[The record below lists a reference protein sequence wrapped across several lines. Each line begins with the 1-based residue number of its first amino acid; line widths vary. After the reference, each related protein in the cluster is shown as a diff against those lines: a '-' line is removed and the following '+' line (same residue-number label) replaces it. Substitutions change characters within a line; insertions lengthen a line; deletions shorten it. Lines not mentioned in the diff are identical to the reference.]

1 MAVKMADIAREAGV
15 SIGTVGRVLHCNGYV
30 SQEARKRVE
39 AAVSRLGYVPNVMA
53 RALKSQKS
61 GIIGCLAMENVNGL
75 FQRINSA
82 FTQAAEQAG
91 YQIVTMLGRS
101 GHRDEEKLIDQF
113 TGLRVDGLA
122 VISNKNLT
130 GALFDKLRARG
141 IPVVAVERTY
151 SHPHVDNLSVRDRE
165 GCYQAAECFLQKGHR
180 RVAAIAAGWAE
191 PVEAARREGFRQALC
206 DWGVPRER
214 QLVQTVGQYRLEE
227 GRAAMEALLA
237 LDEPPTGVFCTA
249 DTLAAG
255 AMQAIYQAGRRVP
268 EDFSIAG
275 YDNVL
280 AAQLAP
286 AIDSVDLDMERIGE
300 RIVSILRRRMEAPAA
315 PAIWEELDTV
325 YISRGTVASPK
336 ASPATRAE
344 SQLK

>member
-1 MAVKMADIAREAGV
+1 MAVRMADIAREAGV
-15 SIGTVGRVLHCNGYV
+15 SIGTVGRVLHQNGYV

-39 AAVSRLGYVPNVMA
+39 AAVDRLGYVPNVMA

-61 GIIGCLAMENVNGL
+61 GMIGCLAMANVNGL

-113 TGLRVDGLA
+113 IGLRVDGLA
-122 VISNKNLT
+122 VISNKNL
-130 GALFDKLRARG
+130 APPLFDKLSARG

-151 SHPHVDNLSVRDRE
+151 NHPHVDNLAVRDRE
-165 GCYQAAECFLQKGHR
+165 GCCQAAERFLHRGHR
-180 RVAAIAAGWAE
+180 RLAMIAVDWDE
-191 PVEAARREGFRQALC
+191 PVERARREGFRQALC
-206 DWGVPRER
+206 GWDIPQRD
-214 QLVQTVGQYRLEE
+214 QLAQMVGQYQIEE

-237 LDEPPTGVFCTA
+237 LPEPPTGVFCTA

-268 EDFSIAG
+268 QDFSIAG

-286 AIDSVDLDMERIGE
+286 SIDSVDLDMERIGE
-300 RIVSILRRRMEAPAA
+300 RIVSILRRRMEAPSA
-315 PAIWEELDTV
+315 PAIWEQLDTV
-325 YISRGTVASPK
+325 YISRGTVTSP
-336 ASPATRAE
+336 R
-344 SQLK
+344 

>member
-15 SIGTVGRVLHCNGYV
+15 SIGTVGRVLHQNGYV

-39 AAVSRLGYVPNVMA
+39 EAVGRLGYVPNVMA
-53 RALKSQKS
+53 RALKSRKS
-61 GIIGCLAMENVNGL
+61 GMIGCLAMENVNGL

-91 YQIVTMLGRS
+91 FQIVTMLGRA
-101 GHRDEEKLIDQF
+101 GHRDEEKLINQF
-113 TGLRVDGLA
+113 IGLRVDGLA
-122 VISNKNLT
+122 IISNKHLT
-130 GALFDKLRARG
+130 GALFDKLAALSM
-141 IPVVAVERTY
+141 PVVAVERIY
-151 SHPHVDNLSVRDRE
+151 PHPHVDNLAVRDRE
-165 GCYQAAECFLQKGHR
+165 GCYQAAERFLQQGHR
-180 RVAAIAAGWAE
+180 RIGVIAANWDE
-191 PVEAARREGFRQALC
+191 PVELARREGFFQALR
-206 DWGVPRER
+206 DWGIPREQ
-214 QLVQTVGQYRLEE
+214 QLIQLVGQYHMEE
-227 GRAAMEALLA
+227 GRAAMQALLA
-237 LDEPPTGVFCTA
+237 LPEPPTGVFCTA

-300 RIVSILRRRMEAPAA
+300 RIVSILRRRMENPKAPAMT
-315 PAIWEELDTV
+315 EHLDTV
-325 YISRGTVASPK
+325 YISRGTV
-336 ASPATRAE
+336 RRLE
-344 SQLK
+344 RI